1 MSGLV
6 SERRALGDAKWG
18 DHSQFVCVSIGQGW
32 SIRIQYSYFKTFE
45 YRIWVYSYLYL
56 NNY

>member
-1 MSGLV
+1 MSEGLW
-6 SERRALGDAKWG
+6 EMQNGEIIHNL
-18 DHSQFVCVSIGQGW
+18 CVSIGQGW